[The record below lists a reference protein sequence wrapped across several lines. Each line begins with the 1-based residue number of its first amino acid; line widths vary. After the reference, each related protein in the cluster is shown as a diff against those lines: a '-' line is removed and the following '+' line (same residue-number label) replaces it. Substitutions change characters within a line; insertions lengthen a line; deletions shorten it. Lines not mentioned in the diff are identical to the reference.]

1 MKRDLQ
7 EQDLEFEISWQKERK
22 NKMVVINQMMID
34 HGPARTAGPIR
45 DMIKT
50 TRDYVFI

>member
-1 MKRDLQ
+1 MKMNNIHLSFFKKD
-7 EQDLEFEISWQKERK
+7 K
-22 NKMVVINQMMID
+22 NRTKIVINQMMID